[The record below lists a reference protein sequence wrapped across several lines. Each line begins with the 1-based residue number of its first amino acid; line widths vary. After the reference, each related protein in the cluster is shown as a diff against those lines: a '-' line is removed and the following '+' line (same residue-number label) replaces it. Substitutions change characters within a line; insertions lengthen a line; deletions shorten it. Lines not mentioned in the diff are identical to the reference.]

1 MENDSVETRLA
12 SDSYD
17 MRLLTRAV
25 TDGKDVTLVCAGPQK
40 SSAHLGPGRSLMKK
54 LFRCRDLRN
63 ARASSSAKA
72 SQGHERERLDRVE
85 RHLVRSARQVDP
97 TVMNFKDLLWFYL
110 EYTSA
115 HGLPRAARSSSSVR
129 RVLWA
134 GTFVFFVAY
143 FLYQFAALLT
153 MFYNFPV
160 AVKIVIEQK

>member
-1 MENDSVETRLA
+1 MENDSVETRLG
-12 SDSYD
+12 SNSYD
-17 MRLLTRAV
+17 MRLLTKAV
-25 TDGKDVTLVCAGPQK
+25 TEGKDVSLVGPGPQK
-40 SSAHLGPGRSLMKK
+40 SSSHLGPGRSLMKK

-63 ARASSSAKA
+63 TRASSAKA
-72 SQGHERERLDRVE
+72 SQGHEREQLDRVE
-85 RHLVRSARQVDP
+85 RQIVRSARQDP
-97 TVMNFKDLLWFYL
+97 TVMNFKDLLLFYL

-115 HGLPRAARSSSSVR
+115 HGLPRAARSSSLVR